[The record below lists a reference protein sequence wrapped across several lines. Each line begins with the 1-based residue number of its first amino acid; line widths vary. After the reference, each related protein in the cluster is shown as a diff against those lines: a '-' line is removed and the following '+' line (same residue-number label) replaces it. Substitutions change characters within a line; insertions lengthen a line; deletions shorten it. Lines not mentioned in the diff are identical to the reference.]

1 LMRDMERLLMIELQP
16 YGKGLRAGALARSC
30 VEAFIECRSFCTER
44 SPFFPAETIR
54 SRMTQPLD
62 PSELETAILAV
73 YRGPLEE
80 FVSRRDALVK
90 QLRAAKRREEADRV
104 KALRKPSRTAWVL
117 DNIVHEDPASIEQL
131 VAAINAG
138 QTVQS
143 AADVR
148 LAVET
153 VRTAVRAVAA
163 AGARV
168 AIRAG
173 QPIEANAL
181 VTAVHAVLGDAS
193 AFSELRAGRLV
204 EVPEGG
210 GLDLLT
216 AMATIA
222 PSPSQSSSSSSS
234 IAPHSP
240 EPTRAAPVT
249 KPADEAEREAQQREA
264 ERAIAARADL
274 RRAETALADA
284 REQSEHAE
292 QSIRS
297 VQAQLDAAERALLH
311 AQAEAQARRAELER
325 ARRDAQA
332 AAARVRDAERV
343 VAASRARIP
352 DRSEG

>member
-1 LMRDMERLLMIELQP
+1 
-16 YGKGLRAGALARSC
+16 
-30 VEAFIECRSFCTER
+30 
-44 SPFFPAETIR
+44 
-54 SRMTQPLD
+54 MTQPLD
-62 PSELETAILAV
+62 PSELGTAILAV

-117 DNIVHEDPASIEQL
+117 DTIVHEDPASIEQL
-131 VAAINAG
+131 AAAIDAG
-138 QTVQS
+138 KSVQS

-148 LAVET
+148 LALET

-173 QPIEANAL
+173 QPIEGNAL
-181 VTAVHAVLGDAS
+181 VAAVHAVMGDAS
-193 AFSELRAGRLV
+193 AFGDLRAGRLV

-222 PSPSQSSSSSSS
+222 PSPPRSSSS
-234 IAPHSP
+234 IAPHSL
-240 EPTRAAPVT
+240 EPTRAVPTA
-249 KPADEAEREAQQREA
+249 KPAEEEA

-284 REQSEHAE
+284 REQLEQGE
-292 QSIRS
+292 QSIRN
-297 VQAQLDAAERALLH
+297 VQAQLDAAERALLQ
-311 AQAEAQARRAELER
+311 AQADAQARRAELER
-325 ARRDAQA
+325 ARRDTEA
-332 AAARVRDAERV
+332 AAARVRDAERA
-343 VAASRARIP
+343 VAVARARIP

>member
-1 LMRDMERLLMIELQP
+1 
-16 YGKGLRAGALARSC
+16 
-30 VEAFIECRSFCTER
+30 
-44 SPFFPAETIR
+44 
-54 SRMTQPLD
+54 MTQPLD

-148 LAVET
+148 LALET

-181 VTAVHAVLGDAS
+181 VTAVHAVMGDAS
-193 AFSELRAGRLV
+193 AFGDLRAGRLV

-216 AMATIA
+216 AIATIA
-222 PSPSQSSSSSSS
+222 PSSPQSSSS

-240 EPTRAAPVT
+240 EPTRAAPIAQ
-249 KPADEAEREAQQREA
+249 PAEQEA

-292 QSIRS
+292 QSIRNA
-297 VQAQLDAAERALLH
+297 QAQLDAAERALLH
-311 AQAEAQARRAELER
+311 AQAEAQARRADLER
-325 ARRDAQA
+325 ARRDAEA
-332 AAARVRDAERV
+332 AAARVRDAERA